1 MRYLKNFFL
10 FLLIFLVSCSFDN
23 RSGIWTG
30 DSEKKKVL
38 SQKNFQE
45 LFKDKKPYSSEKRA
59 SSNFN
64 FKFKDK
70 AIKVNKWQSEF
81 NSQENNIPNI
91 LFEGN
96 FINTFTH
103 QVFKMKIQIIILVKL
118 ELRTNL
124 G

>member
-1 MRYLKNFFL
+1 MKYLKNFFL
-10 FLLIFLVSCSFDN
+10 FLLIFLASCSFDN

-30 DSEKKKVL
+30 ESEKKKIL

-45 LFKDKKPYSSEKRA
+45 LFKDKKPYSSEKKV

-64 FKFKDK
+64 FKFIDK
-70 AIKVNKWQSEF
+70 AIKVNEWQSEF

-96 FINTFTH
+96 FTNTFTSP
-103 QVFKMKIQIIILVKL
+103 KIAKKK
-118 ELRTNL
+118 N
-124 G
+124 

>member
-1 MRYLKNFFL
+1 MK
-10 FLLIFLVSCSFDN
+10 
-23 RSGIWTG
+23 
-30 DSEKKKVL
+30 
-38 SQKNFQE
+38 
-45 LFKDKKPYSSEKRA
+45 KRA

-96 FINTFTH
+96 FINTFTSS
-103 QVFKMKIQIIILVKL
+103 KIAKKINKNILVNDQ
-118 ELRTNL
+118 NL
-124 G
+124 IYK

>member
-1 MRYLKNFFL
+1 MQAALSIIVLEFGLEGLKK
-10 FLLIFLVSCSFDN
+10 
-23 RSGIWTG
+23 RKYYH
-30 DSEKKKVL
+30 KKT
-38 SQKNFQE
+38 FQE

-64 FKFKDK
+64 FNFKDK

-96 FINTFTH
+96 FINTFTSS
-103 QVFKMKIQIIILVKL
+103 KIAKKKINKKYFSQ
-118 ELRTNL
+118 
-124 G
+124 